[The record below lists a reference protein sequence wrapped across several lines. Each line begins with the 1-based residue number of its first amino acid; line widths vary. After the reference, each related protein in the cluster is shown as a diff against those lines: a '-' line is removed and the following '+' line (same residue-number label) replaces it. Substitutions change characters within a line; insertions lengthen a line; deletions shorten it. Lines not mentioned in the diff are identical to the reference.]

1 MKYYYRNGNIPI
13 LILSLHGG
21 KKKVNCSPRKDNNNI
36 PNFVKANDT
45 YTAEIAHKI
54 FTKLSKMGL
63 KPYLLV
69 NQIHRKYVD
78 LNRPLVHACSVN
90 CLPSKAHYYS
100 FHHKLSETITKIKNL
115 HGKCLIFDV
124 HGNKHSKD
132 MLQLGYH
139 INLRDL
145 RNNKLSH
152 HSFVS
157 LNNKDERLLP
167 NYIYKKYSLSNYF
180 QPYLKTQNITVFP
193 TENNIKTQKFD
204 GIKYKY
210 YAGTKTIMMT
220 YKEICDVVLLELSI
234 EARLNKNIP
243 EKLAIDLAKYYK
255 NVYTHL

>member
-1 MKYYYRNGNIPI
+1 MKYYYRNGDIPI

-21 KKKVNCSPRKDNNNI
+21 KNKVNCDPRKPSKDI

-45 YTAEIAHKI
+45 YTAEIANKI
-54 FTKLSKMGL
+54 FTKLSKLGY

-78 LNRPLVHACSVN
+78 LNRPLQHACSKN

-100 FHHKLSETITKIKNL
+100 FHHKLSETITKIKQL

-124 HGNKHSKD
+124 HGNRHSKD

-139 INLRDL
+139 INLSDL
-145 RNNKLSH
+145 RKNNLSNN
-152 HSFVS
+152 SFKS
-157 LNNKDERLLP
+157 LNDMNEQLLP
-167 NYIYKKYSLSNYF
+167 NYIYKKNSLSNFF

-193 TENNIKTQKFD
+193 ASDTIKTTKFD
-204 GIKYKY
+204 GKKLKY

-234 EARLNKNIP
+234 EARLNKSVP
-243 EKLAIDLAKYYK
+243 ERLAVDLAKYYK
-255 NVYTHL
+255 NVYKAL